1 MTTEW
6 MKKVERT
13 VRAIPKGK
21 TAGYALVAIM
31 AGRPGGARAVVRALH
46 ALHDVPWWRVV
57 RSDGTVA
64 EAIRAKQV
72 RALAKEGVRCVNG
85 RVPASAQLS
94 RVSGS
99 SPSRR

>member
-1 MTTEW
+1 

-21 TAGYALVAIM
+21 TAGYALVATM

-46 ALHDVPWWRVV
+46 ALTGVPWWRVV

-64 EAIRAKQV
+64 EAVRDEQT
-72 RALAKEGVRCVNG
+72 RALEKEGVVVVNG
-85 RVPASAQLS
+85 RVPASARL
-94 RVSGS
+94 
-99 SPSRR
+99 